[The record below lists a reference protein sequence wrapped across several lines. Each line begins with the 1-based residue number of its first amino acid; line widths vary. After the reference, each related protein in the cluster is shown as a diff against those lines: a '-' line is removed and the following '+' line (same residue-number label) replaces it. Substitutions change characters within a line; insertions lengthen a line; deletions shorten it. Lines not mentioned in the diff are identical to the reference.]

1 MSVAL
6 FVWRGWPSGQ
16 LSSGLELSAWSWLSS
31 AATAREACC
40 CCLKLIPNCQRL
52 RKAASRM
59 IRRRPSSARAEP
71 GCGYGSSCS
80 SRLGLGT
87 VSASASASVC
97 GLGQR
102 CMRRGC
108 TVRMRFGSTST
119 LYGGFRCSAGCW
131 LVLVSLGLRSS
142 MVVN

>member
-16 LSSGLELSAWSWLSS
+16 LSSGLELSACSWLSW

-59 IRRRPSSARAEP
+59 IRRRPSSARTEP

-80 SRLGLGT
+80 SALGLGS
-87 VSASASASVC
+87 VSASATVC
-97 GLGQR
+97 GVGQR
-102 CMRRGC
+102 CMRRDC

-131 LVLVSLGLRSS
+131 LVLGSLGLRSS
-142 MVVN
+142 MVVNW